1 MIQDSTIKTYYLT
14 WGQTKHLCLY
24 SLFLVLCS
32 LFSACTADTTCRK
45 DMAVNMVVTL
55 QADSLNE
62 KQHNVR
68 YTSWDSITVQ
78 IVGENTTLWDNKK
91 GVKQL
96 PLFLHPTSQ
105 DPNLPK
111 TETSSV
117 ITAFAMTYHS
127 QTDTLYVEHTPRQY
141 FVSLACGCAIY
152 HTILNAWSS
161 DPRVDSV
168 QIINANVENAV
179 QENLRIH
186 LHE

>member
-1 MIQDSTIKTYYLT
+1 M
-14 WGQTKHLCLY
+14 KHLTLHIT
-24 SLFLVLCS
+24 SFIAMVFLIA
-32 LFSACTADTTCRK
+32 ACTSETTCHK
-45 DMAVNMVVTL
+45 DMTVNMVVTL

-78 IVGENTTLWDNKK
+78 IVGENIILWDNKK

-105 DPNLPK
+105 DPNVL
-111 TETSSV
+111 ETDTNSI
-117 ITAFAMTYHS
+117 ITAFAMTYHL